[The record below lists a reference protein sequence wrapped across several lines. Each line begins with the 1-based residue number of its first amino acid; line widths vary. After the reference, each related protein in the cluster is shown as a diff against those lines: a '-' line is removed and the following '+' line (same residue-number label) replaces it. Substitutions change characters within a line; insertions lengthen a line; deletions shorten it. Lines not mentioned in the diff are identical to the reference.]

1 MGIREA
7 LAKVVERIDLS
18 EAEATGAMQD
28 LVAGNATPAQI
39 AGFAV
44 ALRMKG
50 ETIDEI
56 TGLAR
61 VMRDAALRVEV
72 DGPALDTC
80 GTGGDASGTFNISTT
95 AAVVAAAAGVRV
107 AKHGNRAVT
116 SQSGSADLLAELGVA
131 TDLPPAAVSACIREV
146 GIGFLFAP
154 SYHPAMAAAAGPR
167 REIGVRTIFN
177 VLGPL
182 TNPARAQHQLLGVA
196 VPDLAPK
203 MAEVLRRLGSVHAL
217 VVHGDD
223 GLDEITLTG
232 PTQVHE
238 VVGGETRTWTIHP
251 EDLGFT
257 LVPRGGLAGGDPAHN
272 ARIAHA
278 VFAGE
283 PSPFRDVVELNAAA
297 ALFAADKV
305 PTLSEGVALARRTI
319 QDGSA
324 AKKLEQ
330 LITVSQRL
338 KPAAP

>member
-7 LAKVVERIDLS
+7 LARVVDRADLS
-18 EAEATGAMQD
+18 EEEASAAMHD
-28 LVAGNATPAQI
+28 IVAGSATPAQI

-50 ETIDEI
+50 ETVDEI

-61 VMRDAALRVEV
+61 VMRDAALRVET

-80 GTGGDASGTFNISTT
+80 GTGGDASGTFNIST
-95 AAVVAAAAGVRV
+95 AAAIVAAAAGARV

-131 TDLPPAAVSACIREV
+131 TDLPPAAVGACIREI

-182 TNPARAQHQLLGVA
+182 SNPARAEHQLLGVA
-196 VPDLAPK
+196 VPELASR
-203 MAEVLRRLGSVHAL
+203 MAEVLLRLGSVHAL
-217 VVHGDD
+217 VVHGSD

-232 PTQVHE
+232 PSQVHE
-238 VVGGETRTWTIHP
+238 VIGGQIRSWSIDPET
-251 EDLGFT
+251 LGFK
-257 LVPRGGLAGGDPAHN
+257 LAPKGSLMAGDPARN
-272 ARIAHA
+272 AEIAHA
-278 VFAGE
+278 IFAGE
-283 PSPFRDVVELNAAA
+283 PSPFRDVVELNAGA

-305 PTLSEGVALARRTI
+305 QSLDDGIALARRAI
-319 QDGSA
+319 QEGA
-324 AKKLEQ
+324 AARKLEQ
-330 LITVSQRL
+330 LIATSQRL
-338 KPAAP
+338 KLAAS

>member
-7 LAKVVERIDLS
+7 LAKVVERADLS
-18 EAEATGAMQD
+18 EEEATSAMQD
-28 LVAGNATPAQI
+28 IVAGNATAAQI

-50 ETIDEI
+50 ETVDEI
-56 TGLAR
+56 AGLAR
-61 VMRDAALRVEV
+61 VMRDAALRVDT

-95 AAVVAAAAGVRV
+95 AAIVAAAAGARV

-131 TDLPPAAVSACIREV
+131 TDLPPAEVSQCIRET

-167 REIGVRTIFN
+167 REIGIRTIFN

-182 TNPARAQHQLLGVA
+182 SNPARAEHQLLGVA
-196 VPDLAPK
+196 VQELAPK
-203 MAEVLRRLGSVHAL
+203 MAEVLQRLGAVHAL
-217 VVHGDD
+217 VVHGSD

-232 PTQVHE
+232 PTLVYE
-238 VVGGETRTWTIHP
+238 VIGGQTRTWSIEP
-251 EDLGFT
+251 EDLGFD
-257 LVPRGGLAGGDPAHN
+257 LVAVGGLAGGDPAHN
-272 ARIAHA
+272 AQIAHR

-283 PSPFRDVVELNAAA
+283 TGPFRDVVELNAAA

-305 PTLSEGVALARRTI
+305 QSLKDGVALAHKVI

-324 AKKLEQ
+324 AQKLEQ
-330 LITVSQRL
+330 LIATSQRL
-338 KPAAP
+338 RPAAS